1 MFLYSIPFYF
11 TYLFLQRPHL
21 AESETESRCSVK
33 QKQMTKTERQQ
44 AHELRTLTLTAFR
57 SLSRKSKDHR
67 RSRRTFHKLHKWNKL
82 FSILNVT
89 EFKIKVNIKPCFTS
103 EILSLYTCCW
113 SVLILRFSWHHR
125 GYKKASDTRLYYLKN
140 HANTMRHNTE
150 KTILELFISSLTDT
164 YFLTLK
170 PTQFISFAQQF
181 THRILHLKGSSL
193 KKQKQK
199 KTIYRY

>member
-1 MFLYSIPFYF
+1 MFFIFCSL
-11 TYLFLQRPHL
+11 LFHLFVSPKCIWFFLLQRPHL

-44 AHELRTLTLTAFR
+44 AHVLGTLTLTAFR

-67 RSRRTFHKLHKWNKL
+67 CTRKTLHKLHKWNKL
-82 FSILNVT
+82 FTILNVT

-103 EILSLYTCCW
+103 EILRLYTCYW

-125 GYKKASDTRLYYLKN
+125 GYKKASDTRLYYLKD

-150 KTILELFISSLTDT
+150 KTILELFTSSLTDT

-181 THRILHLKGSSL
+181 THRILHLKGSS
-193 KKQKQK
+193 
-199 KTIYRY
+199 